1 MEKNGMKFKVL
12 PLIAFCLL
20 LLSSCAIAP
29 MQTPSPVD
37 PSLILPEMVMIEGM
51 KIKRGQAFSDCVIVS
66 LEYVMKHYGKE
77 IDRKV
82 IDEIRGGQGTN
93 TTAMFA
99 FARKYGFNTWGFIDD
114 TPDKRKIKFY
124 LAKEIPVFVA
134 GGAIPS
140 RPGHMVVMAGYSD
153 KNKIFYVADPDR
165 RGIQKWRYLD
175 FAEWHNKGV
184 YPWCGIIY
192 PPSQSIEKL
201 K

>member
-1 MEKNGMKFKVL
+1 MKFKVL

-20 LLSSCAIAP
+20 LLGGCATTPI
-29 MQTPSPVD
+29 QTPSPVD
-37 PSLILPEMVMIEGM
+37 PSLLLAETIMIEGIE
-51 KIKRGQAFSDCVIVS
+51 IKRGQAFKDCVIVA
-66 LEYVMKHYGKE
+66 LEAVMKFYGKE
-77 IDRKV
+77 IDRKI
-82 IDEIRGGQGTN
+82 IDEIRGGQGTY
-93 TTAMFA
+93 TADMFA
-99 FARKYGFNTWGFIDD
+99 FARKRGFNTWGFIDN

-124 LAKEIPVFVA
+124 LAKGIPVFVA

-153 KNKIFYVADPDR
+153 KNKMWYVADPDR

-192 PPSQSIEKL
+192 PPSRSIEKL
-201 K
+201 NGN